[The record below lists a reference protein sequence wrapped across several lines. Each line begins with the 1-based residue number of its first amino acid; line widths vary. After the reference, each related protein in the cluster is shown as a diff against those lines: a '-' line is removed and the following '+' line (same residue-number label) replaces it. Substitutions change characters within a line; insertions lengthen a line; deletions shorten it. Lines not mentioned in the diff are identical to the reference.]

1 MRSIQFVF
9 TSLSFIALLLVS
21 CGQDVSVVES
31 GTYSGKVVE
40 VNADEREIY
49 VELDNDKTIEL
60 YFTDSTSLLKGG
72 KQVEFAELQKD
83 NAVKVKVEK
92 MGKKLNPLAVKIRE

>member
-1 MRSIQFVF
+1 MKSIKTLF
-9 TSLSFIALLLVS
+9 TGLISLLVVS

-40 VNADEREIY
+40 VNTDEREIY
-49 VELDNDKTIEL
+49 VKLEDDKTIEL
-60 YFTDSTSLLKGG
+60 YFTDSTSLMKGG
-72 KQVEFAELQKD
+72 KQVEFTELKKD

-92 MGKKLNPLAVKIRE
+92 MGKKLNPLAVKIKE